1 MYEKHSMLSQITELD
16 YYLALSLGK
25 GINLMEVRDNNCS
38 QEFKYF
44 SFDVKIFGTFLYTTD
59 YCILSFSIISNEYP
73 LYCFEWE
80 F

>member
-38 QEFKYF
+38 QEFE
-44 SFDVKIFGTFLYTTD
+44 IFQL
-59 YCILSFSIISNEYP
+59 
-73 LYCFEWE
+73 
-80 F
+80 